1 MNPTQRLARFAN
13 DLSYRQIPAQV
24 VERAKACMLDT
35 LAVSLYGSTKP
46 WSKIVSEFVRGS
58 GLPGRSTVL
67 GMNWKAQA
75 AQATLANGVMAHA
88 FELDN
93 VRQPGAGVHPG
104 ATAFLPALAMA
115 EEKKSDGKAL
125 LSAFV
130 AACEVMSR
138 IGVAAGNSLERRGFH
153 APGLTGTFGA
163 AVAAGRL
170 LGLNDAKM
178 VNALGIAGSYSGGLI
193 EFSRCREGAMIKR
206 LHLGKA
212 AEGGVTAALLAS
224 RGFAGPES
232 VLEGKFGFCQTYSDS
247 PKLEYLT
254 HRLGREFESM
264 NICIK
269 RCACHINAHAPIE
282 ALEKLRAEFN
292 FNPAD
297 IREIMVGGIEKLVTH
312 HANYQP
318 KDLMMA
324 QYSIP
329 FCVALSLYF
338 DPTDP
343 ESFDERK
350 LKDKNILAMMRK
362 VRPDL
367 VVLNWILPGTPGL
380 PFARRLRGDR
390 RTRDISIV
398 LISDRTEEQDKVAA
412 LEGGADDYVTK
423 PYSGREL
430 LARIKAVMRRRTPQ
444 LADNVIEIAGL
455 QLDPAARRVSAGNR
469 EIELWTTGFRL
480 LHFFMTHPGHIFSRA
495 RLLDEVWGHDG
506 CVDERTVDVHIRRL
520 RQGLAPAGCD
530 TLIETVRGLG
540 YRFRAEAR

>member
-1 MNPTQRLARFAN
+1 MNATQRLARFAN
-13 DLSYRQIPAQV
+13 ELSYRQIPARV
-24 VERAKACMLDT
+24 IERAKACMLDT

-297 IREIMVGGIEKLVTH
+297 IREIRIGGIEKLVTH

-362 VRPDL
+362 VRLEADHEIEEKGWDRAARVTVTLKNKQRHTAL
-367 VVLNWILPGTPGL
+367 VVHFKGTPGNPMSQTEVEEKARKLTRALL
-380 PFARRLRGDR
+380 PA
-390 RTRDISIV
+390 
-398 LISDRTEEQDKVAA
+398 QK
-412 LEGGADDYVTK
+412 
-423 PYSGREL
+423 
-430 LARIKAVMRRRTPQ
+430 LAR
-444 LADNVIEIAGL
+444 
-455 QLDPAARRVSAGNR
+455 
-469 EIELWTTGFRL
+469 
-480 LHFFMTHPGHIFSRA
+480 
-495 RLLDEVWGHDG
+495 
-506 CVDERTVDVHIRRL
+506 
-520 RQGLAPAGCD
+520 
-530 TLIETVRGLG
+530 LIETINTLEKVADVSTIGSLVRS
-540 YRFRAEAR
+540 AR